1 MEYRYIIG
9 IRNKTPHLISGP
21 PGIVADNNDYF
32 LTLVPD
38 AEWDGLETK
47 TLYYA
52 FDDGTSVKHIVTG
65 NEDAFPLVRTK
76 GHIYIG
82 VGAGDTKTTR
92 ALAIPIFSSIRQK
105 EGTEIPEPEPGVYDV
120 ILEMLGDH
128 EVRIK
133 RLEEGEGGGGGSGGG
148 IAFVPGNAL
157 ELTEDGTLN
166 VRTTNEAEADNTLPI
181 TSAGVNTIV
190 GNIGALLDTI

>member
-9 IRNKTPHLISGP
+9 IRNKTPYLISGP
-21 PGIVADNNDYF
+21 PGIVSDNNDYF

-38 AEWDGLETK
+38 AEWDGLDTK
-47 TLYYA
+47 TVYYA
-52 FDDGTSVKHIVTG
+52 FDNGTAVIHTISG
-65 NEDAFPLVRTK
+65 NEDAFPIIRTE
-76 GHIYIG
+76 GRVYIG
-82 VGAGDTKTTR
+82 ASAGDTKTTR
-92 ALAIPIFSSIRQK
+92 ALAIPIFASIRQK
-105 EGTEIPEPEPGVYDV
+105 DGTEIPEPEPGVYDV

-128 EVRIK
+128 EARIK
-133 RLEEGEGGGGGSGGG
+133 RLEEGGGSGGG

-166 VRTTNEAEADNTLPI
+166 VRTTNDAEADNTLPI

>member
-9 IRNKTPHLISGP
+9 IRNKTPYLISGP

-32 LTLVPD
+32 LTLEPD

-47 TLYYA
+47 TVYYA
-52 FDDGTSVKHIVTG
+52 FDDGTSVKHIITG

-76 GHIYIG
+76 GHVYVG
-82 VGAGDTKTTR
+82 VSAGDTKTTR
-92 ALAIPIFSSIRQK
+92 ALAIPIFASIRQK
-105 EGTEIPEPEPGVYDV
+105 EGVEIPEPEPGVYDV
-120 ILEMLGDH
+120 ILEMLSGH

-133 RLEEGEGGGGGSGGG
+133 RLEAGGTGGGGG
-148 IAFVPGNAL
+148 IAFVPGHAL